1 MAEFPEVEVVVV
13 VPEKGRV
20 TKLEITLKIEEVTIP
35 AVPDQPRTEE
45 ADGTQISPFVPG
57 TPERVEIQKS
67 LTYDFTVPISGG
79 PSRRLTGDVTPYI
92 TATQATGAH
101 AILDRLFPVAQA
113 RGAALPE
120 PEE

>member
-1 MAEFPEVEVVVV
+1 MAEFPEVLVA

-20 TKLEITLKIEEVTIP
+20 TELNIVLNIREVTIP

-67 LTYDFTVPISGG
+67 LTYDYTVPISGG
-79 PSRRLTGDVTPYI
+79 QDKQLSGDVTPYI